1 MGLTRTDCRHA
12 AAITADDTSNFDAVA
27 FVYVGVGGNMAV
39 VTEAGEV
46 VTFTGVVAGTILPV
60 LCSRVNSTNTTAT
73 NLVAIW

>member
-12 AAITADDTSNFDAVA
+12 AAITPDDTCNLDAVA
-27 FVYVGVGGNMAV
+27 FVYIGVGGNMAV